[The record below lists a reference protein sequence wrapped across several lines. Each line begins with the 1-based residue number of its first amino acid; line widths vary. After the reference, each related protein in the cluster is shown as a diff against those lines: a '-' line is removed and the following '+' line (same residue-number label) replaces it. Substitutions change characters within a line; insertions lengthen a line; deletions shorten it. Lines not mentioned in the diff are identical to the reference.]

1 MRDIKDIK
9 EIVEQSMELTLNSIK
24 FIELEILF
32 RLAEKIGTLNNAD
45 KLYTLLSRGD
55 VIYEK
60 CFNNENYLIANA
72 KIILKTMSH
81 AKVYHDAIKEYEISS
96 NRAYA
101 MYIIDG
107 KTLKRNPNKPLVYEN
122 RIADYDAL
130 LSGLEKRRKSC
141 KEKANS
147 KDTYLVRTST
157 GNDVRIRYEQLKI
170 KNETFEEKSRK
181 TGTIV
186 ATMEEI
192 MKAADKLDVIEGT
205 NYRRKTLEEN
215 IYEVSTGKKIKAK
228 EYKIDGVVNM
238 AGQVAAGK
246 STFADALSVSL
257 MDNGYRVVMVLSSR
271 CSDKKGRVT
280 KKIRL

>member
-170 KNETFEEKSRK
+170 
-181 TGTIV
+181 
-186 ATMEEI
+186 
-192 MKAADKLDVIEGT
+192 
-205 NYRRKTLEEN
+205 TL
-215 IYEVSTGKKIKAK
+215 
-228 EYKIDGVVNM
+228 
-238 AGQVAAGK
+238 
-246 STFADALSVSL
+246 
-257 MDNGYRVVMVLSSR
+257 
-271 CSDKKGRVT
+271 
-280 KKIRL
+280 